1 MFQPVP
7 AFSADAPPPTAK
19 LVAVAEALPQARVFA
34 FLGGRPGEG
43 PLAAWMVLL
52 FAFTQ
57 ASQGLGANA
66 ADTLFFLRF
75 GVESLPLMILLSG
88 PVVMVASLLY
98 TGGLA
103 RVGARR
109 WLSWVLFGF
118 AGLLAIERLLISVDL
133 PGIYP
138 VVWLGGQVVI
148 LVSFT
153 LMWNAAAAACTTRQA
168 KRLYPLF
175 ASAGIVGGVVG
186 NVLTGPLALLLG
198 TENLLLVQALLLV
211 AGGFTALTVGHRFF
225 RDQIQEP
232 ERSAISDLR
241 SGLDLT
247 RRTPLLRLMTWAAV
261 LISALF
267 FLMVFPFA
275 EIVTRSFPTEVEM
288 ANFLGLFSA
297 LATAATFVVSLLG
310 VNRLFAGL
318 GVVLTLL
325 ILPVVYVLGFATW
338 VASFGLATAVP
349 VRGSQW
355 IAVNAIG
362 STAWSALFNVIP
374 GRRRGEVMA
383 FMSAVPTQLGT
394 MAAGALLIA
403 GSELSAAQISAIG
416 LVLAGGLLLLVLR
429 MRSGYSSALVDAVR
443 DGNLEVFALPQ
454 AGPQK
459 PLLDADTQ
467 RALTGELNAPEPGA
481 RAVAV
486 SLLGHLGDG
495 VEANLIVGALHDA
508 EWRVRLAAL
517 QALFDHGYP
526 EATGVATTML
536 GDSAPQVRSLAARSI
551 SRLGTNHAESLAVLL
566 EDPDPGVRAVAAT
579 GVGGLRAQKTL
590 ERMLESD
597 SPADQEA
604 ALRALASHPDLTGR
618 DLIRFAGHQD
628 RRVRAAAAAA
638 LTALPGS
645 GPVLRSL
652 LDDGSVIVRQASAAG
667 LARRDDGPAIL
678 MDVLA
683 NGSVRATE
691 AALQSLADT
700 GQTGEGLTE
709 WASQEVARAAHL
721 RRHRLALATNDS
733 SPTRKFLASLLASRQ
748 ERLSRWTLLATTTP
762 DTADKMTVVGRGLR
776 STDQETRAQAV
787 EALESVGVHAVTRSL
802 IPLLEDMG
810 HGALP
815 DSRTALREMSK
826 DQDEWIRALA
836 VRCISE
842 ELIDDL
848 GHLQGLADADQS
860 GLVQSAIARWEV
872 IGVQDTQTLDT
883 VDRVVALQRVP
894 MFAGIDPE
902 DLERI
907 AILFTERRYDAGEL
921 IYAWGASGDEM
932 LIIVEGEVT
941 VSRPQE
947 GSGVPIR
954 TVRSG
959 DYVGELSLLR
969 GQPRS
974 ANVTAGPEGVRGLIL
989 RGAELH
995 AILEERPEAAMAM
1008 LATLAERLGTDWN
1021 R

>member
-1 MFQPVP
+1 MRPVP
-7 AFSADAPPPTAK
+7 VLPADAHANCKT
-19 LVAVAEALPQARVFA
+19 VAVAEALPQARVFA
-34 FLGGRPGEG
+34 FLGGRPGEE
-43 PLAAWMVLL
+43 PLAVWMVVL
-52 FAFTQ
+52 FAVTQ

-66 ADTLFFLRF
+66 ADTLFFVRF

-103 RVGARR
+103 RVGARH

-118 AGLLAIERLLISVDL
+118 AGLLTIERLLISVDL

-153 LMWNAAAAACTTRQA
+153 VMWNAAAEACTTRQA

-186 NVLTGPLALLLG
+186 NVLTGPLAFLLG
-198 TENLLLVQALLLV
+198 TENLLVVQASLLV

-225 RDQIQEP
+225 RDHTQEP

-241 SGLDLT
+241 AGLDLT
-247 RRTPLLRLMTWAAV
+247 RRTRLLRLMTWAAV

-275 EIVTRSFPTEVEM
+275 EIVTRSFATEVEL
-288 ANFLGLFSA
+288 ASFLGLFSA
-297 LATAATFVVSLLG
+297 LATAATFLVSLLG
-310 VNRLFAGL
+310 VNRLFARL

-325 ILPVVYVLGFATW
+325 ILPVVYLVGFATW
-338 VASFGLATAVP
+338 LASFGLATAVP

-362 STAWSALFNVIP
+362 STAWSALFNVVP

-383 FMSAVPTQLGT
+383 FMSAVPTQVGT
-394 MAAGALLIA
+394 TAAGALLIA

-416 LVLAGGLLLLVLR
+416 LALAGGLLLLVLR
-429 MRSGYSSALVDAVR
+429 MRSAYSAALVDAVR
-443 DGNLEVFALPQ
+443 DGNLEVFTLPQ

-459 PLLDADTQ
+459 PLLDADTH

-495 VEANLIVGALHDA
+495 VQADLIVGALHDA
-508 EWRVRLAAL
+508 DWRVRLAAL
-517 QALFDHGYP
+517 QALFDQGHP
-526 EATGVATTML
+526 DATGAAITML

-551 SRLGTNHAESLAVLL
+551 SRLGTNHAESLAAIL

-579 GVGGLRAQKTL
+579 GVGGIRAQKTL

-604 ALRALASHPDLTGR
+604 ALRAFASRPDLTGQ
-618 DLIRFAGHQD
+618 DLIRFAGHPD

-638 LTALPGS
+638 LVPLPGS
-645 GPVLRSL
+645 GPVIRSL
-652 LDDGSVIVRQASAAG
+652 LDDGSVIVRRASAAG
-667 LARRDDGPAIL
+667 LARRADGPAIL

-709 WASQEVARAAHL
+709 WAFQEVARAAHL
-721 RRHRLALATNDS
+721 RRHRLALATNDL
-733 SPTRKFLASLLASRQ
+733 SPTRTFLANLLASRQ
-748 ERLSRWTLLATTTP
+748 ERLSRWALLATTTP
-762 DTADKMTVVGRGLR
+762 DTADTMTVVGRGLR
-776 STDQETRAQAV
+776 SADQETRAQAV
-787 EALESVGVHAVTRSL
+787 EALESVGVHAVTRCL
-802 IPLLEDMG
+802 IPLLEDTG

-815 DSRTALREMSK
+815 DSRTSLREMSE
-826 DQDEWIRALA
+826 DHDEWIRALA

-848 GHLQGLADADQS
+848 GHLRGLADADQS

-872 IGVQDTQTLDT
+872 IGVRDTKTLDT

-894 MFAGIDPE
+894 MFGGIDPE

-907 AILFTERRYDAGEL
+907 ATLFTERRYDTGEL
-921 IYAWGASGDEM
+921 IFAWGAEGDEM

-947 GSGVPIR
+947 GSGGHIR

-969 GQPRS
+969 GQPRA

-1008 LATLAERLGTDWN
+1008 LAALAERLATDWN
-1021 R
+1021 Q

>member
-1 MFQPVP
+1 VP
-7 AFSADAPPPTAK
+7 ARPADVPPPTAK

-34 FLGGRPGEG
+34 FLGGRTGEE
-43 PLAAWMVLL
+43 PLAVWLVVL
-52 FAFTQ
+52 FAVTQ

-118 AGLLAIERLLISVDL
+118 AGLLTIERLLISVDL

-153 LMWNAAAAACTTRQA
+153 VMWNAAAEACTTRQA

-186 NVLTGPLALLLG
+186 NVLTGPLAFLLG
-198 TENLLLVQALLLV
+198 TENLLVVQASLLV
-211 AGGFTALTVGHRFF
+211 AGGFTALAVGHRFL
-225 RDQIQEP
+225 RDHTQKP
-232 ERSAISDLR
+232 ERSATSDLR
-241 SGLDLT
+241 AGLDLS

-275 EIVTRSFPTEVEM
+275 EIVTRSFATEVEM

-297 LATAATFVVSLLG
+297 LATAATFLVSLLG
-310 VNRLFAGL
+310 VNRLFARI

-325 ILPVVYVLGFATW
+325 ILPAVYLVGFATW
-338 VASFGLATAVP
+338 LASFGLATAVP

-374 GRRRGEVMA
+374 GRQRGEVMA
-383 FMSAVPTQLGT
+383 FMSAVPTQVGT
-394 MAAGALLIA
+394 TAAGALLIA

-416 LVLAGGLLLLVLR
+416 LALAGGLLLLVLR
-429 MRSGYSSALVDAVR
+429 MRSAYSTALVDAVR

-467 RALTGELNAPEPGA
+467 RALTGELNAPEPEA

-495 VEANLIVGALHDA
+495 VQADLIVGALHDA
-508 EWRVRLAAL
+508 DWRVRLAAL
-517 QALFDHGYP
+517 QAMFDQRHP
-526 EATGVATTML
+526 EATGAAITML

-551 SRLGTNHAESLAVLL
+551 SRLGSDHAESLAAIL

-579 GVGGLRAQKTL
+579 GVGGIRAQKTL

-604 ALRALASHPDLTGR
+604 ALRALASRPDLTGR
-618 DLIRFAGHQD
+618 DLIRFAGYPD

-638 LTALPGS
+638 LAPLPGS
-645 GPVLRSL
+645 GQVVCSL
-652 LDDGSVIVRQASAAG
+652 LDDGSVIVRRASAAG
-667 LARRDDGPAIL
+667 LARRADGPAIL
-678 MDVLA
+678 MYVLA

-721 RRHRLALATNDS
+721 RRHRLALATNDL
-733 SPTRKFLASLLASRQ
+733 SPTRTFLASLLASRQ
-748 ERLSRWTLLATTTP
+748 ERLSRWALLATTTP
-762 DTADKMTVVGRGLR
+762 DTADTMTVVGRGLR
-776 STDQETRAQAV
+776 SADQETRAQAV
-787 EALESVGVHAVTRSL
+787 EALESVGVHAVTRCL
-802 IPLLEDMG
+802 IPLLEDTG
-810 HGALP
+810 RGALQ
-815 DSRTALREMSK
+815 DSRTSLRELSE
-826 DQDEWIRALA
+826 DHDEWIRALA

-848 GHLQGLADADQS
+848 GHLRGLADADQS

-872 IGVQDTQTLDT
+872 IGVQDTETLDT
-883 VDRVVALQRVP
+883 VDRVIALQRVP
-894 MFAGIDPE
+894 MFSGIDPE

-907 AILFTERRYDAGEL
+907 ATVFTERRYDSGEL
-921 IYAWGASGDEM
+921 IFAWGAEGDEM

-941 VSRPQE
+941 VSRPQK
-947 GSGVPIR
+947 GSGAPIR

-969 GQPRS
+969 GQPRA

>member
-1 MFQPVP
+1 
-7 AFSADAPPPTAK
+7 
-19 LVAVAEALPQARVFA
+19 VAEGLPQARVFA

-43 PLAAWMVLL
+43 PLAVWLVVL
-52 FAFTQ
+52 FAVTQ

-75 GVESLPLMILLSG
+75 GVGSLPLMILLSG
-88 PVVMVASLLY
+88 PVVMVASLIY
-98 TGGLA
+98 IGGLA

-118 AGLLAIERLLISVDL
+118 AGLVIIERLLIAADL

-138 VVWLGGQVVI
+138 VVWLGGQAVI

-153 LMWNAAAAACTTRQA
+153 VMWNAAAEACTTRQA

-186 NVLTGPLALLLG
+186 NVFTGPLAFHLG
-198 TENLLLVQALLLV
+198 TENLLVVQALLLV
-211 AGGFTALTVGHRFF
+211 AGGFTALTVGNRFV
-225 RDQIQEP
+225 RDHTREP

-241 SGLDLT
+241 AGLDLT

-288 ANFLGLFSA
+288 ASFLGLFSA
-297 LATAATFVVSLLG
+297 LATAATFLVSLLG

-318 GVVLTLL
+318 GVVLTLM
-325 ILPVVYVLGFATW
+325 ILPVIYVVGFATW
-338 VASFGLATAVP
+338 LASFRLATAVP

-362 STAWSALFNVIP
+362 STAWSALFNVVP
-374 GRRRGEVMA
+374 GRRRGEVLA
-383 FMSAVPTQLGT
+383 FMFAVPTHVGT
-394 MAAGALLIA
+394 TAAGALLIA
-403 GSELSAAQISAIG
+403 GSALSAAQISAIG
-416 LVLAGGLLLLVLR
+416 LALAGGLLLLVLR
-429 MRSGYSSALVDAVR
+429 MRSAYSAALVDAVR
-443 DGNLEVFALPQ
+443 DGNLEVFTLPQ

-459 PLLDADTQ
+459 PLLDADAQ

-495 VEANLIVGALHDA
+495 VQADLIVGALHDA
-508 EWRVRLAAL
+508 DWRVRLAAL
-517 QALFDHGYP
+517 QALFDQGHP
-526 EATGVATTML
+526 EATGATITML

-551 SRLGTNHAESLAVLL
+551 SRLGTNHAETLAVIL
-566 EDPDPGVRAVAAT
+566 EDPDPGVRAVAAA
-579 GVGGLRAQKTL
+579 GVGGIRGQKTL
-590 ERMLESD
+590 ERMLESEN
-597 SPADQEA
+597 PADQEA
-604 ALRALASHPDLTGR
+604 ALRALASRPDLTGR
-618 DLIRFAGHQD
+618 DLIPFAGRPD

-638 LTALPGS
+638 LAPLPGS

-652 LDDGSVIVRQASAAG
+652 LDDGSVIVRRASAAA
-667 LARRDDGPAIL
+667 LARRADGPAIL
-678 MDVLA
+678 MEVLA

-700 GQTGEGLTE
+700 GQTGEGLTQ
-709 WASQEVARAAHL
+709 WASQEVARAAYL
-721 RRHRLALATNDS
+721 RRHRLALATNDL
-733 SPTRKFLASLLASRQ
+733 SPTRTFLASLLASRQ
-748 ERLSRWTLLATTTP
+748 ERLSRWALLATTTP
-762 DTADKMTVVGRGLR
+762 DTADRMTVVGRGLR
-776 STDQETRAQAV
+776 SADQETRAQAV
-787 EALESVGVHAVTRSL
+787 EALESIGLHAVTRSL
-802 IPLLEDMG
+802 IPLLEDTG
-810 HGALP
+810 HGAHP
-815 DSRTALREMSK
+815 NSRTSLREMSE
-826 DQDEWIRALA
+826 DHDEWIRALA

-848 GHLQGLADADQS
+848 GHLRGVADADPS
-860 GLVQSAIARWEV
+860 SLVRSAIARWEV
-872 IGVQDTQTLDT
+872 VGVHDSQTLDT

-907 AILFTERRYDAGEL
+907 AARFTERRYDPGEL
-921 IYAWGASGDEM
+921 IFAWGAEGDEM

-941 VSRPQE
+941 VSRPQK
-947 GSGVPIR
+947 GSGTPVR

-969 GQPRS
+969 GQPRA

-989 RGAELH
+989 SGAELH

-1008 LATLAERLGTDWN
+1008 LATLAERLATDWN
-1021 R
+1021 

>member
-1 MFQPVP
+1 
-7 AFSADAPPPTAK
+7 
-19 LVAVAEALPQARVFA
+19 
-34 FLGGRPGEG
+34 
-43 PLAAWMVLL
+43 
-52 FAFTQ
+52 
-57 ASQGLGANA
+57 
-66 ADTLFFLRF
+66 
-75 GVESLPLMILLSG
+75 
-88 PVVMVASLLY
+88 
-98 TGGLA
+98 
-103 RVGARR
+103 
-109 WLSWVLFGF
+109 
-118 AGLLAIERLLISVDL
+118 
-133 PGIYP
+133 
-138 VVWLGGQVVI
+138 
-148 LVSFT
+148 
-153 LMWNAAAAACTTRQA
+153 
-168 KRLYPLF
+168 
-175 ASAGIVGGVVG
+175 
-186 NVLTGPLALLLG
+186 VLTGPLAFLLG
-198 TENLLLVQALLLV
+198 TENLLVVQASLLV
-211 AGGFTALTVGHRFF
+211 ASGFTALTVGHRFF
-225 RDQIQEP
+225 RADTQEP

-241 SGLDLT
+241 AGLDLT

-275 EIVTRSFPTEVEM
+275 EIVTRSFATEVEM
-288 ANFLGLFSA
+288 ASFLGLFSA
-297 LATAATFVVSLLG
+297 LATAATFLVSLLG
-310 VNRLFAGL
+310 VNRLFTRL
-318 GVVLTLL
+318 GVVLTLV
-325 ILPVVYVLGFATW
+325 ILPVVYLVGFAIW
-338 VASFGLATAVP
+338 LASFGLATAVP

-362 STAWSALFNVIP
+362 STAWSALFNVVP

-383 FMSAVPTQLGT
+383 FMSAVPTQVGT
-394 MAAGALLIA
+394 TAAGALLIV

-416 LVLAGGLLLLVLR
+416 LALAGGLLLLVLR
-429 MRSGYSSALVDAVR
+429 MRSAYSAALVDAVR
-443 DGNLEVFALPQ
+443 DGNLEVFTLPQ

-467 RALTGELNAPEPGA
+467 RALTGELNAPEAGA

-495 VEANLIVGALHDA
+495 VQADLIVGALHDA
-508 EWRVRLAAL
+508 DWRVRLAAL
-517 QALFDHGYP
+517 QALFDQGHP
-526 EATGVATTML
+526 EATGAAITML
-536 GDSAPQVRSLAARSI
+536 GDSAPQVRSLAAQSI
-551 SRLGTNHAESLAVLL
+551 SRLGANRAESLATIL

-579 GVGGLRAQKTL
+579 GVGGIRAQKTL

-604 ALRALASHPDLTGR
+604 ALRALASRPELTGR
-618 DLIRFAGHQD
+618 DLTRFAGHPD

-638 LTALPGS
+638 LAPLPGS
-645 GPVLRSL
+645 GSVVRSM
-652 LDDGSVIVRQASAAG
+652 LDDGSVIVRRASAAG
-667 LARRDDGPAIL
+667 LARRADGPAIL

-691 AALQSLADT
+691 AALQSLADSR
-700 GQTGEGLTE
+700 QTGEGLTE

-721 RRHRLALATNDS
+721 RRYRLALATNDLL
-733 SPTRKFLASLLASRQ
+733 SPTRTFLESLLASRQ
-748 ERLSRWTLLATTTP
+748 ERLSRWALLATTTP
-762 DTADKMTVVGRGLR
+762 DTADTMTVVGRGLR
-776 STDQETRAQAV
+776 SADQETRAQAV

-802 IPLLEDMG
+802 IPLLEDTG
-810 HGALP
+810 YGALP
-815 DSRTALREMSK
+815 DSRTSLREMSE
-826 DQDEWIRALA
+826 DRDEWIRALA

-848 GHLQGLADADQS
+848 GHLRGLADADQS

-872 IGVQDTQTLDT
+872 IGVQDTETLDT

-907 AILFTERRYDAGEL
+907 ATLLTERRYDTGEL
-921 IYAWGASGDEM
+921 IFAWGAEGDEM

-941 VSRPQE
+941 VSRTQE
-947 GSGVPIR
+947 GSGGPIR

-969 GQPRS
+969 GQPRA

-989 RGAELH
+989 KRAELH

-1008 LATLAERLGTDWN
+1008 LATLAERLGTDWD